1 MPGKRRVLGMV
12 VVIARAIGCA
22 LIVLAILSL
31 PQFRFI
37 AERLREGV
45 DTLSSVALGVVGV
58 LWLVAVE
65 SFLRFFDHFLSR
77 N

>member
-1 MPGKRRVLGMV
+1 
-12 VVIARAIGCA
+12 
-22 LIVLAILSL
+22 
-31 PQFRFI
+31 
-37 AERLREGV
+37 V